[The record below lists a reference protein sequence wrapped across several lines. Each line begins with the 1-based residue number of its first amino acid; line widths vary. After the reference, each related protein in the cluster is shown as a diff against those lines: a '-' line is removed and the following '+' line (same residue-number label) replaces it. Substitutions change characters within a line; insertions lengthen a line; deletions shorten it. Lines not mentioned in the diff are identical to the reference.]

1 MIADS
6 DPMLLRIMESLG
18 ALRADMQNMKDDQE
32 IERRTG
38 AEFRREVRLE
48 IRTVQD
54 NITDIKH
61 TIKPVA
67 ETVQQHATTLQDHGD
82 KIKGFKLFQ
91 DKIGAAVAIGTTA
104 VGMVGSGLYWLVSTY
119 WAEMAATIRGFFTR
133 S

>member
-1 MIADS
+1 VISDS
-6 DPMLLRIMESLG
+6 DPVLLRIMESLG
-18 ALRADMQNMKDDQE
+18 ALRADMQNMKDDQA
-32 IERRTG
+32 IERQTG
-38 AEFRREVRLE
+38 ADFRREVRLE

-61 TIKPVA
+61 TISPVA
-67 ETVQQHATTLQDHGD
+67 ETVQQHAATLMDHGE

-104 VGMVGSGLYWLVSTY
+104 VGMVGSGIYWLVSTY

>member
-1 MIADS
+1 MPDS

-18 ALRADMQNMKDDQE
+18 ALRADMQNLKDDQA
-32 IERRTG
+32 IERQTG
-38 AEFRREVRLE
+38 AEFRREVRIE

-67 ETVQQHATTLQDHGD
+67 EKVEQHASTLKDHGK
-82 KIKGFKLFQ
+82 KIDGFTLFQ
-91 DKIGAAVAIGTTA
+91 NKIGAAIALGTTV
-104 VGMVGSGLYWLVSTY
+104 VGMIGGGVYWLITTY
-119 WAEMAATIRGFFTR
+119 WAELITAIRGLFTR

>member
-1 MIADS
+1 MPDS

-18 ALRADMQNMKDDQE
+18 ALRADMQNMKDDQA
-32 IERRTG
+32 IERQTG

-67 ETVQQHATTLQDHGD
+67 ETVQLHDATIKEHGK
-82 KIKGFKLFQ
+82 KIEGFKLFQ
-91 DKIGAAVAIGTTA
+91 DKIGAAVALGTTA
-104 VGMVGSGLYWLVSTY
+104 VGMVGSGIYWLISTY

>member
-67 ETVQQHATTLQDHGD
+67 ETVQQHATTLQDHSD

-91 DKIGAAVAIGTTA
+91 DKIGAAIALGTTV
-104 VGMVGSGLYWLVSTY
+104 VGMVVGGVYWLITTY
-119 WAEMAATIRGFFTR
+119 WAELIAAIRGFFTR